1 MTFAPY
7 TAVRGC
13 GNDGPGAANML
24 YWLDRESPWRDVGFN
39 LGVCACLAGET
50 LVTTTDGD
58 IPISELTGTTAR
70 VLTLDIG
77 GERHSPKWV
86 DAEFKSYGE
95 QALRRVTLRRG
106 NDLRVVH
113 ATPEHRWIIRTRKHH
128 SDGGGDLHHERTTDQ
143 LSEGDRI
150 PTVFPRSGASRVRHH
165 FAGVPH
171 GLVYGDGTTDS
182 TGGSRIALYGDKMAH
197 AEFFPNVPGS
207 FNTNPLG
214 TPYCVITGLSRTWKS
229 LPSPTESS
237 AYLYGFLAGWFAA
250 DGRVDSGGSAQLY
263 CADRDA
269 LEAARVIA
277 RSVGISTYPIR
288 ETKSG
293 GNEVAGRW
301 VDVGV
306 LYSVSFVSNSLD
318 SSFFLNTHHRERWS
332 SASRRQRPASWT
344 VVSVEETDRFEE
356 VFCAEVPGTEN
367 FVLAEGVL
375 TGNCRGTGAGST
387 SQHARCRAW
396 DLGLPLVNGRANP
409 VGHQIVQALIPKA
422 GQLGL
427 TELIWNRKR
436 YSAAHPNGT
445 AYTGVSPHI
454 DHIHGAHTLNATRL
468 LNVPTIRFVMGD
480 VQPPAPQP
488 PAQPPPPP
496 QPAPFTP
503 PQGPDMRFFISDP
516 SYGIRLVI
524 SDGNCVLDYGV
535 TKLSQ
540 LRPGEAGGPMTPAQ
554 FAQFCSKYPGGRF
567 AMGHLSS

>member
-24 YWLDRESPWRDVGFN
+24 YWLDRESPWRVVGFN
-39 LGVCACLAGET
+39 LGVCAC
-50 LVTTTDGD
+50 
-58 IPISELTGTTAR
+58 
-70 VLTLDIG
+70 
-77 GERHSPKWV
+77 
-86 DAEFKSYGE
+86 
-95 QALRRVTLRRG
+95 
-106 NDLRVVH
+106 
-113 ATPEHRWIIRTRKHH
+113 
-128 SDGGGDLHHERTTDQ
+128 
-143 LSEGDRI
+143 
-150 PTVFPRSGASRVRHH
+150 RS
-165 FAGVPH
+165 
-171 GLVYGDGTTDS
+171 
-182 TGGSRIALYGDKMAH
+182 
-197 AEFFPNVPGS
+197 
-207 FNTNPLG
+207 
-214 TPYCVITGLSRTWKS
+214 
-229 LPSPTESS
+229 
-237 AYLYGFLAGWFAA
+237 
-250 DGRVDSGGSAQLY
+250 
-263 CADRDA
+263 
-269 LEAARVIA
+269 
-277 RSVGISTYPIR
+277 
-288 ETKSG
+288 
-293 GNEVAGRW
+293 
-301 VDVGV
+301 
-306 LYSVSFVSNSLD
+306 
-318 SSFFLNTHHRERWS
+318 
-332 SASRRQRPASWT
+332 
-344 VVSVEETDRFEE
+344 
-356 VFCAEVPGTEN
+356 
-367 FVLAEGVL
+367 
-375 TGNCRGTGAGST
+375 TGAGST

-436 YSAAHPNGT
+436 YSAAHPYGT

-567 AMGHLSS
+567 AMGHLPS